1 MTAPNARTLRKFNPG
16 LFQSDREVIEQ
27 FVVRHYELERV
38 LEILRGNVD
47 SPSCQHVL
55 VVAPRGRGK
64 TMLLARVAAE
74 LRTDEALSRR
84 LLPVRFME
92 ESHEILGL
100 ADFWLEALFHLARE
114 TDDPALSR
122 ELRDTHADLKSRWR
136 ERELSDRAR
145 AAVVEAAE
153 LLDRRLVLMV
163 ENLQALCDPADADF
177 GWGLRQALQSE
188 PRIMLLATATSR
200 FAALDDARQ
209 PFFELFWSI
218 SLEPL
223 DREACRRLW
232 RAVAGDGR
240 SDGEIRAL
248 QILTG
253 GSPRLLVIVAEFAR
267 HRSLRRLMDE
277 LVALIDDH
285 TEYFRGH
292 LESLARTERRVYLA
306 AVDLWRPS
314 STGEIAARAAMDVRP
329 VSTMLG
335 RLVDRGAIAVEGTGR
350 KRRYA
355 AAERLYCIYYKLRR
369 ERDEAAVV
377 QNLIRF
383 MAVFYGRDELAD
395 LSGLLRAEAM
405 QSAIIREGIERAIAE
420 APEIGSIFPG
430 ETWPNIARPIGLAE
444 TSEIDLAAL
453 VKKAASHAE
462 RDESEAMIVTCD
474 QIIERFGDDDTSEVR
489 LPVARALFNKGLAQ
503 GKLGDPE
510 AAIKTYDQVIERFGD
525 DDTSEVRL
533 PVARALFN
541 KGLAQGKLGDPEAV
555 ITTYDQVIERF
566 GDNETPGVRTQ
577 VARALVG
584 KGLAQEQLGGYEAA
598 TTTYDQVIERFGDDG
613 TLGVRAQGAWALI
626 FKGLA
631 QEQLGG
637 YEAAI
642 TTYDQVIERFGDD
655 GTLGVRAQGAWAL
668 IFKGLAQEQLGGY
681 EAAITTYDQV
691 IERFSDDG
699 TSEVRARVARALVRK
714 GLAQEQLGGSEAAI
728 TTYDQAIERFGDD
741 DTPEVRSQGAWAL
754 IFKGLAQ
761 EQLGGSEAAITTY
774 DQAIERFGD
783 DDMPEVRSQVVW
795 ALVRKGLAQGKLGG
809 SEAAITTYNQVIER
823 FGNDDTPEVRARVAQ
838 ALVSKGDTQGQLG
851 GSEAAITT
859 YDQAIECFD
868 DDDTPEVRLQV
879 AVALVSKGLAQRKLG
894 GSEAAI
900 TTYDQAIER
909 FGDDD
914 TPEVR
919 LQVTWALTSKG
930 ITQRQLGGSEA
941 AITTYDQVIER
952 FGNDDT
958 PEVRAQVAWA
968 LVSKGDTQGQLG
980 GSEAAITTYDHAIE
994 RFDGDSTPEIRA
1006 PVVRALANKCAVQT
1020 RISRVEDALDTFRL
1034 AYAAVAPDDRA
1045 TLSTM
1050 QETVPTLIAGGIPE
1064 RGLIEILEEDREKAD
1079 ALAPL
1084 VVALQQRAGDSV
1096 RAPAEV
1102 LEVAADI
1109 LEQIEAKGAAP
1120 AALPDS

>member
-27 FVVRHYELERV
+27 FVVRHRELERV

-114 TDDPALSR
+114 TDVPALSR

-136 ERELSDRAR
+136 ERELPDRAR

-163 ENLQALCDPADADF
+163 ENLQALCDSVDDDF

-188 PRIMLLATATSR
+188 PRIVLLATATSR

-209 PFFELFWSI
+209 PFFELFWQV

-277 LVALIDDH
+277 LVTLIDDH

-314 STGEIAARAAMDVRP
+314 STGEIAARSAMDVRP

-430 ETWPNIARPIGLAE
+430 ETWPNIARPAGLAE

-453 VKKAASHAE
+453 VKKAASHVE
-462 RDESEAMIVTCD
+462 RGESEAAVTTC
-474 QIIERFGDDDTSEVR
+474 
-489 LPVARALFNKGLAQ
+489 
-503 GKLGDPE
+503 
-510 AAIKTYDQVIERFGD
+510 DQVIERFGD
-525 DDTSEVRL
+525 DDTPEIRAQ
-533 PVARALFN
+533 VAWALTC
-541 KGLAQGKLGDPEAV
+541 KGITQGKLG
-555 ITTYDQVIERF
+555 
-566 GDNETPGVRTQ
+566 ET
-577 VARALVG
+577 
-584 KGLAQEQLGGYEAA
+584 EAA
-598 TTTYDQVIERFGDDG
+598 IATCDQAIERFGDDD
-613 TLGVRAQGAWALI
+613 TP
-626 FKGLA
+626 
-631 QEQLGG
+631 
-637 YEAAI
+637 
-642 TTYDQVIERFGDD
+642 
-655 GTLGVRAQGAWAL
+655 
-668 IFKGLAQEQLGGY
+668 
-681 EAAITTYDQV
+681 
-691 IERFSDDG
+691 
-699 TSEVRARVARALVRK
+699 EVRPAVVIALVLK
-714 GLAQEQLGGSEAAI
+714 GITQGKLGEAEAEI
-728 TTYDQAIERFGDD
+728 KTYDQAIERFGDD
-741 DTPEVRSQGAWAL
+741 DTPEVRPAVVVALVLKGITQGKFGEAEAEIKTYDRAIERFGNDGTPEVRAL
-754 IFKGLAQ
+754 VARVLVNKGIAQ
-761 EQLGGSEAAITTY
+761 GQLGESRAEITTY
-774 DQAIERFGD
+774 DQAIERFSD
-783 DDMPEVRSQVVW
+783 DGTPEVRALVAW
-795 ALVRKGLAQGKLGG
+795 ALVRKGIAQGRLGEF
-809 SEAAITTYNQVIER
+809 EAAIATYNQVIER
-823 FGNDDTPEVRARVAQ
+823 FGGDGTPEVRAPVA
-838 ALVSKGDTQGQLG
+838 D
-851 GSEAAITT
+851 
-859 YDQAIECFD
+859 
-868 DDDTPEVRLQV
+868 
-879 AVALVSKGLAQRKLG
+879 
-894 GSEAAI
+894 
-900 TTYDQAIER
+900 
-909 FGDDD
+909 
-914 TPEVR
+914 
-919 LQVTWALTSKG
+919 
-930 ITQRQLGGSEA
+930 
-941 AITTYDQVIER
+941 
-952 FGNDDT
+952 
-958 PEVRAQVAWA
+958 
-968 LVSKGDTQGQLG
+968 
-980 GSEAAITTYDHAIE
+980 
-994 RFDGDSTPEIRA
+994 
-1006 PVVRALANKCAVQT
+1006 ALANKCAVQM
-1020 RISRVEDALDTFRL
+1020 RIGRAEDALDTFRL
-1034 AYAAVAPDDRA
+1034 AYAAFAPDDQA
-1045 TLSTM
+1045 MLGAM
-1050 QETVPTLIAGGIPE
+1050 QETVPALIAGGLLE

-1084 VVALQQRAGDSV
+1084 IVALQQRAGDSV

-1109 LEQIEAKGAAP
+1109 LEQIEGKSTVP

>member
-27 FVVRHYELERV
+27 FVVRHRELERV
-38 LEILRGNVD
+38 LEILRGNID

-122 ELRDTHADLKSRWR
+122 ELRDSHADLKSRWR

-163 ENLQALCDPADADF
+163 ENLQALCDSVDDDF

-188 PRIMLLATATSR
+188 PRIVLLATATSR

-277 LVALIDDH
+277 LVTLIDDH

-292 LESLARTERRVYLA
+292 LESLAKTERRVYLA

-420 APEIGSIFPG
+420 APEIGDVFLG
-430 ETWPNIARPIGLAE
+430 GMQPNVARPTGLAE
-444 TSEIDLAAL
+444 ARRIKLEAL
-453 VKKAASHAE
+453 VKEVNSHAE
-462 RDESEAMIVTCD
+462 RDETEAMIATCD
-474 QIIERFGDDDTSEVR
+474 QMIGCFGDDDTPEVR
-489 LPVARALFNKGLAQ
+489 SPVATALFNKGLAQ

-510 AAIKTYDQVIERFGD
+510 AAIKTYDQVIEC
-525 DDTSEVRL
+525 
-533 PVARALFN
+533 
-541 KGLAQGKLGDPEAV
+541 
-555 ITTYDQVIERF
+555 
-566 GDNETPGVRTQ
+566 
-577 VARALVG
+577 
-584 KGLAQEQLGGYEAA
+584 
-598 TTTYDQVIERFGDDG
+598 
-613 TLGVRAQGAWALI
+613 
-626 FKGLA
+626 
-631 QEQLGG
+631 
-637 YEAAI
+637 
-642 TTYDQVIERFGDD
+642 
-655 GTLGVRAQGAWAL
+655 
-668 IFKGLAQEQLGGY
+668 
-681 EAAITTYDQV
+681 
-691 IERFSDDG
+691 
-699 TSEVRARVARALVRK
+699 
-714 GLAQEQLGGSEAAI
+714 
-728 TTYDQAIERFGDD
+728 FGDD
-741 DTPEVRSQGAWAL
+741 DTPEIWSLVAWAL
-754 IFKGLAQ
+754 LNKGVAQ
-761 EQLGGSEAAITTY
+761 GKLGEAEAAITTY

-783 DDMPEVRSQVVW
+783 DDMPEVRLQIAM
-795 ALVRKGLAQGKLGG
+795 ALLNKGTTQGQLGE
-809 SEAAITTYNQVIER
+809 SEAEIMTYNQVIER
-823 FGNDDTPEVRARVAQ
+823 FG
-838 ALVSKGDTQGQLG
+838 
-851 GSEAAITT
+851 
-859 YDQAIECFD
+859 
-868 DDDTPEVRLQV
+868 DDDTP
-879 AVALVSKGLAQRKLG
+879 K
-894 GSEAAI
+894 
-900 TTYDQAIER
+900 
-909 FGDDD
+909 
-914 TPEVR
+914 
-919 LQVTWALTSKG
+919 
-930 ITQRQLGGSEA
+930 
-941 AITTYDQVIER
+941 
-952 FGNDDT
+952 
-958 PEVRAQVAWA
+958 VRAQVA
-968 LVSKGDTQGQLG
+968 
-980 GSEAAITTYDHAIE
+980 
-994 RFDGDSTPEIRA
+994 
-1006 PVVRALANKCAVQT
+1006 RALANKCAVQT
-1020 RISRVEDALDTFRL
+1020 RIGRAEGALDTFRL
-1034 AYAAVAPDDRA
+1034 AYAAFVPDDQA
-1045 TLSTM
+1045 MLGAM
-1050 QETVPTLIAGGIPE
+1050 QKTVPALIVSGIPE
-1064 RGLIEILEEDREKAD
+1064 CSLIEILEEDREKAD

-1084 VVALQQRAGDSV
+1084 VVALRQRVGDSV